1 MLPIHSR
8 CWLCRQ
14 PLRLMQQGICSY
26 CLRTLPAKPCCC
38 PVCGLPSGDPHQPCG
53 RCLQKAPP
61 WQALV
66 FVADYRPP
74 ISTLVKNFKFQ
85 QTPALAPTLARLI
98 LLHWLQA
105 HREQHLNRPEVI
117 LAVPLQD
124 KRCWRRGYN
133 QSELLALPLAR
144 WLGCEYRPAA
154 LRRIRATAPQQK
166 LIAAYGGVICVVLS
180 VVMRTWQGSM
190 WHCWMMWLPLAAPWQ
205 KSLHYYRSKASHR
218 CRFGAFAA
226 RCSTTAMGVL

>member
-53 RCLQKAPP
+53 RCLQKALP

-166 LIAAYGGVICVVLS
+166 LIARL
-180 VVMRTWQGSM
+180 RRRN
-190 WHCWMMWLPLAAPWQ
+190 L
-205 KSLHYYRSKASHR
+205 R
-218 CRFGAFAA
+218 GAF
-226 RCSTTAMGVL
+226 RCDENLAGKHVALLDDVVTTGSTMAEIATLLQKQGVASLQIWCVCRTL

>member
-66 FVADYRPP
+66 FVSDYRPP
-74 ISTLVKNFKFQ
+74 ISTLVKNLKFQ

-144 WLGCEYRPAA
+144 WLGCEYRPGA
-154 LRRIRATAPQQK
+154 LRRIRATAPQQQ
-166 LIAAYGGVICVVLS
+166 LIARL
-180 VVMRTWQGSM
+180 RRRN
-190 WHCWMMWLPLAAPWQ
+190 L
-205 KSLHYYRSKASHR
+205 R
-218 CRFGAFAA
+218 GAF
-226 RCSTTAMGVL
+226 RCDESLAGKHVALLDDVVTTGSTMAEIATLLQKQGVASLQIWCVCRTL

>member
-8 CWLCRQ
+8 CWLCWQ

-66 FVADYRPP
+66 FVSDYRPP

-124 KRCWRRGYN
+124 KRCWWRGYN

-144 WLGCEYRPAA
+144 WLGCEYRPGA
-154 LRRIRATAPQQK
+154 LRRIRATAPQQQ
-166 LIAAYGGVICVVLS
+166 LIARLRRRNLRGAFRCD
-180 VVMRTWQGSM
+180 
-190 WHCWMMWLPLAAPWQ
+190 
-205 KSLHYYRSKASHR
+205 KSLAGKHVALLDDVVTTGSTMAEIATLLQKQGVASLQIWCV
-218 CRFGAFAA
+218 CR
-226 RCSTTAMGVL
+226 TL

>member
-1 MLPIHSR
+1 MPATITADATGHLQLLPADVA
-8 CWLCRQ
+8 RQ
-14 PLRLMQQGICSY
+14 TLLLPSLRPAQWRSPSA
-26 CLRTLPAKPCCC
+26 LRTMSA
-38 PVCGLPSGDPHQPCG
+38 
-53 RCLQKAPP
+53 KAPP

-66 FVADYRPP
+66 FVSDYRPP

-144 WLGCEYRPAA
+144 WLGCEYRPGA

-166 LIAAYGGVICVVLS
+166 LIAACGGVICVVLS
-180 VVMRTWQGSM
+180 VVMRAWQENM
-190 WHCWMMWLPLAAPWQ
+190 WRCWMMWLPLAAPWQ
-205 KSLHYYRSKASHR
+205 KSLHYYRSRASHR